1 MTKQPMTFYA
11 VLAFLLCL
19 AMFEHLGAR
28 HDFQVLEKKVTHL
41 EKDLQEAHTKLIECK
56 VKHVDKDEIR
66 QRYASVT
73 GIRNNN
79 PGNIKGKGWYGQIGT
94 DSAGHAIFRDAT
106 FGIRALARVLYK
118 FEQEGIDTV
127 QKIVNKYA
135 EDGREN
141 YVSFLCNRLG
151 VQPNEKLKISDLM
164 HDLVMGI
171 IHFECGANPYPAE
184 YFVLI
189 SWSASR

>member
-28 HDFQVLEKKVTHL
+28 HDFQVLEKKVAHL

-56 VKHVDKDEIR
+56 VKHIDPDEIR
-66 QRYASVT
+66 QRYASVA

-79 PGNIKGKGWYGQIGT
+79 PGNIKGKGWFGQIGN
-94 DSAGHAIFRDAT
+94 DEAGHAIFRDAT

-118 FEQEGIDTV
+118 FEQDKVNTV
-127 QKIVNKYA
+127 KKIVSKYA
-135 EDGREN
+135 EDGQEN
-141 YVSFLCNRLG
+141 YISFLCSRLG
-151 VQPNEKLKISDLM
+151 VKPDEELNISDRV
-164 HDLVMGI
+164 HELVAAI